1 MTDPARSR
9 GRGDRAALAG
19 HPVASATSVDKRYGN
34 TAALADVTMAIR
46 PGESHA
52 LVGRNGAGKSTL
64 VSILTGLQAPDGGEV
79 RFGGEPAPPLG
90 DREAWRRQ
98 VACVYQKSTIIPTL
112 SVAENLYL
120 NRQTDRGLISWRKLR
135 TGARAVLDEWS
146 LAVDPAQP
154 AGDLNVEQQQ
164 MLEIARALSHGAR
177 FIILDE
183 PTAQLDGAAIERL
196 FRRLRGLQ
204 EQGVTFMFISHHLD
218 EIYEV
223 CQAVT
228 VLRDGRHIVTAPVGE
243 LPRPRLVEA
252 MTGEPQGFT
261 ETATDRPA
269 LSADAPV
276 ALDARALSLPGEYEQ
291 VDLAVRA
298 GEVVGLAGGGASGA
312 LEVGETIVGLR
323 AARGGTVEVA
333 GRKVKPGSVPA
344 ALAAGVGFVPRDRH
358 AEGFVP
364 ALSVA
369 ENATLSISDR
379 LGRFGWISSGR
390 RHALAEG
397 FIRDLDIKTDG
408 PTQPVSGLSGGNQQK
423 VVMARALA
431 GDPRVLVLLSP
442 TAGVDVRS
450 KQSLLGVVD
459 SSAAAGTGVLVVSDE
474 VDDLRVCDRVV
485 VMFRGR
491 MAGEYPRGW
500 SDHELVAAMEG
511 VGGDGGSSGES
522 GS

>member
-1 MTDPARSR
+1 MADPAL
-9 GRGDRAALAG
+9 GRGLGSRAALADR
-19 HPVASATSVDKRYGN
+19 PVAEATSVGKRYGS
-34 TAALADVTMAIR
+34 TVALDGVTMAVR

-64 VSILTGLQAPDGGEV
+64 VSILTGLQGPDGGEV

-90 DREAWRRQ
+90 DREAWRRR
-98 VACVYQKSTIIPTL
+98 VACVYQKSTIIPAL

-120 NRQTDRGLISWRKLR
+120 NRQSDRGFISWRRLR
-135 TGARAVLDEWS
+135 AGARALLDEWN

-183 PTAQLDGAAIERL
+183 PTAQLDGAAIQRL

-204 EQGVTFMFISHHLD
+204 GQGVTFLFISHHLD

-252 MTGEPQGFT
+252 MTGEAAGLTQASTG
-261 ETATDRPA
+261 RPA
-269 LSADAPV
+269 VAASAPV
-276 ALDARALSLPGEYEQ
+276 ALAARGLRLAGEYEP
-291 VDLAVRA
+291 VDLAVRR

-323 AARGGTVEVA
+323 TAGGGVVEVA
-333 GRKVKPGSVPA
+333 GARVRAGSVPA

-358 AEGFVP
+358 REGLVP
-364 ALSVA
+364 TLSVG
-369 ENATLSISDR
+369 ENATMPIVDR
-379 LGRFGWISSGR
+379 LGRFGWVSPGR
-390 RHALAEG
+390 RRAVAER
-397 FIRDLDIKTDG
+397 FIRGLDIKADG
-408 PTQPVSGLSGGNQQK
+408 PAQPVAGLSGGNQQK
-423 VVMARALA
+423 VVMARALSS
-431 GDPRVLVLLSP
+431 DPRVLVLLSP

-450 KQSLLGVVD
+450 KESLLGTVD
-459 SSAAAGTGVLVVSDE
+459 RAAADGAGVLVVSDE
-474 VDDLRVCDRVV
+474 VDDLRACDRVL

-491 MAGEYPRGW
+491 IVGEYPRGW
-500 SDHELVAAMEG
+500 SDHEVVAAMEG
-511 VGGDGGSSGES
+511 VSGES
-522 GS
+522 GR

>member
-1 MTDPARSR
+1 MTDPAQ
-9 GRGDRAALAG
+9 GRDLDHRAARAG
-19 HPVASATSVDKRYGN
+19 RPVVEATAVGKRYGN
-34 TAALADVTMAIR
+34 TAALADVTLAVR

-79 RFGGEPAPPLG
+79 RFAGEPAPPLG
-90 DREAWRRQ
+90 NREAWRQR
-98 VACVYQKSTIIPTL
+98 VACVYQKSTVIPAL

-120 NRQTDRGLISWRKLR
+120 NRQADRGLISWRKLR
-135 TGARAVLDEWS
+135 TDARAVLDEWS

-183 PTAQLDGAAIERL
+183 PTAQLDGAAIQRL

-228 VLRDGRHIVTAPVGE
+228 VLRDGRHVVTAPVGE
-243 LPRPRLVEA
+243 MPRPRLVEA
-252 MTGEPQGFT
+252 MTGEARGLIGT
-261 ETATDRPA
+261 GGDRPA
-269 LSADAPV
+269 VATDAPV
-276 ALDARALSLPGEYEQ
+276 ALDARGLRLPGEYEQ
-291 VDLAVRA
+291 VYLTVRA

-323 AARGGTVEVA
+323 AARGGAIEIA
-333 GRKVKPGSVPA
+333 GRKVRPGSVPA
-344 ALAAGVGFVPRDRH
+344 AMAAGVGFVPRDRH
-358 AEGFVP
+358 TEGFVP

-369 ENATLSISDR
+369 ENATLSIADR
-379 LGRFGWISSGR
+379 LGRFGWIAPGR
-390 RHALAEG
+390 RRALAER
-397 FIRDLDIKTDG
+397 FVRDLDIKTDG
-408 PTQPVSGLSGGNQQK
+408 PDQPVSGLSGGNQQK
-423 VVMARALA
+423 VVMARALS
-431 GDPRVLVLLSP
+431 GEPRVLVLLSP

-450 KQSLLGVVD
+450 KESLLGIVD
-459 SSAAAGTGVLVVSDE
+459 SCAATGAAVLVVSDE
-474 VDDLRVCDRVV
+474 VDDLRVCDRVT

-491 MAGEYPRGW
+491 VVGEYPRGW

-511 VGGDGGSSGES
+511 VSGGSGR
-522 GS
+522 

>member
-1 MTDPARSR
+1 VTDPAV
-9 GRGDRAALAG
+9 GRGLDHATN
-19 HPVASATSVDKRYGN
+19 VVEATSVGKRYGN
-34 TAALADVTMAIR
+34 TAALVDVTIAIR

-64 VSILTGLQAPDGGEV
+64 VAILTGLQAPDGGEV
-79 RFGGEPAPPLG
+79 RFAGEPAPALA
-90 DREAWRRQ
+90 DREGWRRR
-98 VACVYQKSTIIPTL
+98 VACVYQKSTIIPSL

-120 NRQTDRGLISWRKLR
+120 NRQTDRGLISWRKMR
-135 TGARAVLDEWS
+135 TRARGLLDEWN

-183 PTAQLDGAAIERL
+183 PTAQLDGAAIQRL

-228 VLRDGRHIVTAPVGE
+228 VLRDGRHVITAPVGE

-252 MTGEPQGFT
+252 MTGE
-261 ETATDRPA
+261 ATGLTDDSVDRPA
-269 LSADAPV
+269 VATDAPV
-276 ALDARALSLPGEYEQ
+276 VLSATGLSLPGEYGN
-291 VDLAVRA
+291 VDVTVRA

-323 AARGGTVEVA
+323 GTRTGSVEIE
-333 GRKVKPGSVPA
+333 GRPVRPGSVPA

-358 AEGFVP
+358 REGLVP
-364 ALSVA
+364 TLSIA
-369 ENATLSISDR
+369 ENATIPIADR
-379 LGRFGWISSGR
+379 LGRGGWISPAR
-390 RHALAEG
+390 RRQVAER
-397 FIRDLDIKTDG
+397 FIGDLDIKTDG
-408 PTQPVSGLSGGNQQK
+408 PAQLVSGLSGGNQQK
-423 VVMARALA
+423 VVMARALSS
-431 GDPRVLVLLSP
+431 DPRVLVLLSP

-450 KQSLLGVVD
+450 KESLLGTVD
-459 SSAAAGTGVLVVSDE
+459 RAATGGAGVLVISDE
-474 VDDLRVCDRVV
+474 VDDLRVCDRVL
-485 VMFRGR
+485 VMFRG
-491 MAGEYPRGW
+491 AVVGEYPRGW
-500 SDHELVAAMEG
+500 DDHEIVAAMEG
-511 VGGDGGSSGES
+511 VSGES
-522 GS
+522 GG